1 MELLE
6 VYKDIC
12 EQKSLIISSCLALK
26 GSYIH
31 PDAIE
36 RVLSGNKLSEFTYD
50 QVVSIF
56 IYNSVLD
63 FIDECEKQNYLE
75 MTGSLALALSNYL
88 MRDISIRKSF
98 ISDQYTP
105 EDVCSKLDTIFS
117 LREKERNFS
126 FFIKKMY
133 ANLVKSSFFNYDNY
147 IFIYFLITFYFY
159 MEKKQV
165 LICTTGSEETQ
176 ENICDLSTFIF
187 SLEG

>member
-75 MTGSLALALSNYL
+75 MTG
-88 MRDISIRKSF
+88 
-98 ISDQYTP
+98 
-105 EDVCSKLDTIFS
+105 
-117 LREKERNFS
+117 
-126 FFIKKMY
+126 
-133 ANLVKSSFFNYDNY
+133 
-147 IFIYFLITFYFY
+147 
-159 MEKKQV
+159 
-165 LICTTGSEETQ
+165 
-176 ENICDLSTFIF
+176 
-187 SLEG
+187 